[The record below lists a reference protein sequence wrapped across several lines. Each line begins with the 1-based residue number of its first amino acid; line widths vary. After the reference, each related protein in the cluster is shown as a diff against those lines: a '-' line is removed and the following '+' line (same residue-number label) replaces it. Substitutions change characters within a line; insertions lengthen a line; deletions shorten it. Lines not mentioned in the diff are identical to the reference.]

1 MSRSGGLPPPSHPP
15 PPPPTSGQVVAVEIG
30 PEEAEHTP
38 PSTDQLS
45 MQPDNIM
52 SSFRPADNA
61 KLYASPQDVNSVAF
75 RCRTL
80 PTKTQV
86 IYIFLNIHTNYTTFS
101 TILFYNGQIRK
112 SQSMRAGNGGSPF
125 QAPNSQTADDPTNQY
140 AQPFK
145 PHRSH
150 SSASNKVSFVNRQV
164 FSFDY
169 ASQDGHMY

>member
-30 PEEAEHTP
+30 AEEAEHTP
-38 PSTDQLS
+38 PSTDLLS

-80 PTKTQV
+80 PTKTHV
-86 IYIFLNIHTNYTTFS
+86 ILYFFNTKMKYLLNVLLTF
-101 TILFYNGQIRK
+101 F
-112 SQSMRAGNGGSPF
+112 F
-125 QAPNSQTADDPTNQY
+125 
-140 AQPFK
+140 FK
-145 PHRSH
+145 
-150 SSASNKVSFVNRQV
+150 
-164 FSFDY
+164 
-169 ASQDGHMY
+169 